1 MPIPIELLS
10 MFGGRV
16 GADPGNGRPVAPA
29 PSPAVAPP
37 SSQGPQGPEE
47 GRPPDHGNGRP
58 A

>member
-1 MPIPIELLS
+1 
-10 MFGGRV
+10 MFGGRI

-37 SSQGPQGPEE
+37 SSQGPPAPEE
-47 GRPPDHGNGRP
+47 RPPDHGNGRP